1 MYIPTHMY
9 AADTH
14 LDAEKIKN
22 TTPTR
27 VLPSFASFGVAGY
40 TNPNPAPAEPSAE
53 TDADVEA
60 LTDELA
66 MEFMG
71 EYLTGDSWAL
81 QILSKL

>member
-1 MYIPTHMY
+1 MQLTPTWMLKKY
-9 AADTH
+9 P
-14 LDAEKIKN
+14 KN
-22 TTPTR
+22 TPTQ
-27 VLPSFASFGVAGY
+27 VLPSFGIAGY

-71 EYLTGDSWAL
+71 EYLTGDSWA
-81 QILSKL
+81 